1 MTGLWRTLRAAI
13 LIVLVPGVCTPDG
26 GGSGNEYKLLM
37 PGEFDSSRISYG
49 DGDVWY
55 ALFKA
60 DSGYVLE
67 EVEVQAEPCPIPY
80 KGKPGDLDGVRIT
93 LDHPQRPLIMISG
106 PGKLEGGSIQTVFSG
121 DKFITVGASIRFG
134 LEVVI
139 TAMGRVTD
147 EGMRHPSDLVTLDY
161 QVMILQY
168 PFSRADRQIILEHDR
183 TSAESTPS
191 LLWAGDLDRDG
202 KTDLLLDMTDHYN
215 VRHYGLFLSSEAEA
229 GQLVKLV
236 ADLRLVGC

>member
-1 MTGLWRTLRAAI
+1 MGLWSTLRAMI
-13 LIVLVPGVCTPDG
+13 LIVLVPGACTSVG
-26 GGSGNEYKLLM
+26 GGSGSGYKLLL
-37 PGEFDSSRISYG
+37 PGEYDRSRVSYG
-49 DGDVWY
+49 DGDVWH
-55 ALFKA
+55 ALFKT

-80 KGKPGDLDGVRIT
+80 KGKPSDTDGVRIT
-93 LDHPQRPLIMISG
+93 LKHSQRPLIMVSG
-106 PGKLEGGSIQTVFSG
+106 PGKLEAGSLRTVFSG
-121 DKFITVGASIRFG
+121 DKYISTGVVINFG
-134 LEVVI
+134 HDGGI

-147 EGMRHPSDLVTLDY
+147 EGHRHPAELLTVDY
-161 QVMILQY
+161 QVLFFNY
-168 PFSRADRQIILEHDR
+168 PFSRTDRQIILEHDR